1 MAKPTKNATLI
12 CVLLSILAIVG
23 ILLGRKVDSI
33 LITMFLLLPTVIY
46 EIYRTEGKSTKYASW
61 GLLVVFVAEIILIVC
76 KVQYNLVQFFQ
87 ADTKYIQGYEIPLG
101 DIKIAGPILMA
112 ILSLLLIGKTRGK
125 YTIWLSII
133 IIITSLFVIYIL
145 NPDSFSKFVHI
156 AIDQLMNRVS
166 F

>member
-87 ADTKYIQGYEIPLG
+87 ADTKYIQ
-101 DIKIAGPILMA
+101 
-112 ILSLLLIGKTRGK
+112 
-125 YTIWLSII
+125 
-133 IIITSLFVIYIL
+133 
-145 NPDSFSKFVHI
+145 
-156 AIDQLMNRVS
+156 
-166 F
+166 